1 METTLM
7 DIKTT
12 TRSQGQEHWTKSG
25 GKDLFLWSKPATGE
39 RRGTVLFIHGSSM
52 PTQPTF
58 DLQVDGM
65 PEASAM
71 DWFATRGFDAWTFDC
86 RGYGRSYKG
95 QEMLATIAEGA
106 EDAEAATDYIMA
118 RGSGPLFVYGISSG
132 SLRAALFAQRHPE
145 RIARLALEA
154 LVWTGEGSPTLE
166 QRRKKLAEW
175 RATTRRPIDRAFLM
189 SIFTRDHASTV
200 EERFVEP
207 LIGQV
212 MALDDSSPNGT
223 YVDMCANLPVVDPAK
238 VTVPT
243 LIMRGQYDG
252 IAGID
257 DILAFFKKLPNPD
270 KTFTVMPAVSHGSFR
285 QKNFLASYQ
294 ILHAFFTRPALAF
307 RE

>member
-1 METTLM
+1 M
-7 DIKTT
+7 DIKAT
-12 TRSQGQEHWTKSG
+12 TRTQGQEHLITSG
-25 GKDLFLWSKPATGE
+25 GKPLALWTKPASGV

-52 PTQPTF
+52 PTRPTF

-65 PEASAM
+65 PEASVM
-71 DWFATRGFDAWTFDC
+71 DWFATRGFDTWTFDC

-95 QEMLATIAEGA
+95 PEMVASIAEGA
-106 EDAEAATDYIMA
+106 EDAEAASAYIMA
-118 RGSGPLFVYGISSG
+118 KGSGPLLVYGISSG
-132 SLRAALFAQRHPE
+132 ALRAGLFAQRHPE
-145 RIARLALEA
+145 RVARLALEA

-175 RATTRRPIDRAFLM
+175 RGSTRRPIDRAFLM

-200 EERFVEP
+200 EDRFVEP
-207 LIGQV
+207 LIAQV
-212 MALDDSSPNGT
+212 LALDDSSPNGT
-223 YVDMCANLPVVDPAK
+223 YIDMCANLPVVDPEK
-238 VTVPT
+238 ITVPT

-257 DILAFFKKLPNPD
+257 DLLAFFKKLPGAD
-270 KTFTVMPAVSHGSFR
+270 KAFTVMPAVSHGSFR

-294 ILHAFFTRPALAF
+294 ILHAFFTRPGLAF

>member
-1 METTLM
+1 M
-7 DIKTT
+7 DIRQTTKTK
-12 TRSQGQEHWTKSG
+12 GEEHWITSG
-25 GKDLFLWSKPATGE
+25 GQKLFLWSKKASGE
-39 RRGTVLFIHGSSM
+39 RLGTVLFIHGSSM

-71 DWFATRGFDAWTFDC
+71 DWFASRRFDTWTFDC

-95 QEMLATIAEGA
+95 PEMLATIAEGA
-106 EDAEAATDYIMA
+106 EDAAAASAYVMA
-118 RGSGPLFVYGISSG
+118 KGSGPLLVYGISSG
-132 SLRAALFAQRHPE
+132 SLRAGLFAQQHPE
-145 RIARLALEA
+145 RVARLALEA
-154 LVWTGEGSPTLE
+154 LVWTGDGSPTLE
-166 QRRKKLAEW
+166 QRRKKLNEW

-200 EERFVEP
+200 EDRFVEP
-207 LIGQV
+207 LVGQV

-223 YVDMCANLPVVDPAK
+223 YIDMCANLPVIDPEK
-238 VTVPT
+238 ISVPT

-257 DILAFFKKLPNPD
+257 DILAFFKKLPSAD
-270 KTFTVMPAVSHGSFR
+270 KAFTIMPAVSHGSFR

-294 ILHAFFTRPALAF
+294 ILHAFFTRPALVFTDA
-307 RE
+307 